1 MPVAA
6 VKVLTRLPRHQL
18 ETTLSSAIDK
28 VQPRVAQDF
37 HHRRHASTTMDSP
50 DPRETIIM
58 TAWILVSDA
67 SRANLYSAELR
78 EDEWS
83 LVKAFEHL
91 EGREMS
97 REIEATSPPGRGQQG
112 RAQGGRRTAL
122 EPRTW
127 PKEAEA
133 QRFAQHLSAYLE
145 EAVASRSF
153 DYLVLVAPPHFL
165 GMLKGSLGR
174 QAAKHLRATIDKD
187 LSTLDAT
194 DLRRRLVDTVF
205 PLKPASH

>member
-1 MPVAA
+1 
-6 VKVLTRLPRHQL
+6 
-18 ETTLSSAIDK
+18 
-28 VQPRVAQDF
+28 
-37 HHRRHASTTMDSP
+37 
-50 DPRETIIM
+50 M

-78 EDEWS
+78 EDDWS
-83 LVKAFEHL
+83 LVKAFEHP

-112 RAQGGRRTAL
+112 KAQGGRRTAL

-133 QRFAQHLSAYLE
+133 QRFAQQLANYLE
-145 EAVASRSF
+145 GSIASRQF

-174 QAAKHLRATIDKD
+174 QAEKHVRAAVDKD
-187 LSTLDAT
+187 LSTLDAAE
-194 DLRRRLVDTVF
+194 LRKRLVDTVF
-205 PLKPASH
+205 PPNAPSR

>member
-1 MPVAA
+1 
-6 VKVLTRLPRHQL
+6 
-18 ETTLSSAIDK
+18 
-28 VQPRVAQDF
+28 
-37 HHRRHASTTMDSP
+37 
-50 DPRETIIM
+50 M

-78 EDEWS
+78 EDDWS
-83 LVKAFEHL
+83 LVKAFEHP

-112 RAQGGRRTAL
+112 RAQGGRRTSL

-127 PKEAEA
+127 PKEVEV
-133 QRFAQHLSAYLE
+133 QRFAQQLTAYLE
-145 EAVASRSF
+145 EAIARRSF

-165 GMLKGSLGR
+165 GTLKGALGR
-174 QAAKHLRATIDKD
+174 QAAKHVRATIDKD

-194 DLRRRLVDTVF
+194 DLCQRLADTVF
-205 PLKPASH
+205 PRNPASR